1 MSLHNFPSIRGN
13 DTYEI
18 GGCLSQT
25 LLLPRRLSLYC
36 LTTREMA
43 AVLVFYNCRN
53 VKQYSGMKK
62 EKKVLTKC
70 VEAKKVQEFFNKISD
85 LITSGHDKVWT
96 SKDENG
102 EMNFIVGNSR
112 VNIRINTSMMKGGTL

>member
-1 MSLHNFPSIRGN
+1 MN
-13 DTYEI
+13 
-18 GGCLSQT
+18 
-25 LLLPRRLSLYC
+25 C

-43 AVLVFYNCRN
+43 AVFFCLI
-53 VKQYSGMKK
+53 VKQFINMKK
-62 EKKVLTKC
+62 EKKVLTK
-70 VEAKKVQEFFNKISD
+70 VKEFFNEISD

-112 VNIRINTSMMKGGTL
+112 VNIRINASMMKGGTL

>member
-1 MSLHNFPSIRGN
+1 MN
-13 DTYEI
+13 
-18 GGCLSQT
+18 
-25 LLLPRRLSLYC
+25 C

-43 AVLVFYNCRN
+43 AVFFCLI
-53 VKQYSGMKK
+53 VKQFINMKK

-70 VEAKKVQEFFNKISD
+70 VKAKKVKEFFNEISD

-112 VNIRINTSMMKGGTL
+112 VNIRINASMMEGGTL

>member
-1 MSLHNFPSIRGN
+1 
-13 DTYEI
+13 
-18 GGCLSQT
+18 
-25 LLLPRRLSLYC
+25 
-36 LTTREMA
+36 
-43 AVLVFYNCRN
+43 
-53 VKQYSGMKK
+53 MKK

-70 VEAKKVQEFFNKISD
+70 VRQRKSKNFSTKLVN

-112 VNIRINTSMMKGGTL
+112 VNIRINASMMKGGTL

>member
-1 MSLHNFPSIRGN
+1 MS
-13 DTYEI
+13 
-18 GGCLSQT
+18 
-25 LLLPRRLSLYC
+25 
-36 LTTREMA
+36 
-43 AVLVFYNCRN
+43 YNCRN
-53 VKQYSGMKK
+53 VKQYSDMKK

-70 VEAKKVQEFFNKISD
+70 VEAEKIQEFFNKISD

-112 VNIRINTSMMKGGTL
+112 VNVRISTSMMEGGGI